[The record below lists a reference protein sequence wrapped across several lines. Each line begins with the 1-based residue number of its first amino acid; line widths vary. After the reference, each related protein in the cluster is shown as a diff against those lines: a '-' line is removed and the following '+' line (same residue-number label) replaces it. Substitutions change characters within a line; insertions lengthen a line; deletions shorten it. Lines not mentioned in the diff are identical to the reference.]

1 MLPLEGV
8 KVVSVEQAVTAP
20 LASRHLADFG
30 ARVIKVERRD
40 GGDFARDYDR
50 KVRGMASWFV
60 WLNRSK
66 QSVTLNLK
74 QAEGAEIMGRLM
86 ADCDVFIQNVGPGAA
101 RRAGLESES
110 LIAKNPRLIAC
121 EISGYGATGPYRDKK
136 AYDLLVQF
144 ETGLVSITGTPNHPV
159 KQEFRRQIL
168 PPECMRSA
176 AFSWRCTGAKEQDAA
191 GW

>member
-8 KVVSVEQAVTAP
+8 KVVSVEQAVAAP

-66 QSVTLNLK
+66 QSVTLDLK

-86 ADCDVFIQNVGPGAA
+86 ADCDVSYKTWAREPPGAQA
-101 RRAGLESES
+101 SKASPSSPRTRA
-110 LIAKNPRLIAC
+110 
-121 EISGYGATGPYRDKK
+121 
-136 AYDLLVQF
+136 
-144 ETGLVSITGTPNHPV
+144 
-159 KQEFRRQIL
+159 
-168 PPECMRSA
+168 
-176 AFSWRCTGAKEQDAA
+176 
-191 GW
+191 